1 MTRFSHHLKRDS
13 APPSFAVLRRRGFAK
28 NGQDMGSIDN
38 SESVLNRLASY
49 AYTKPATRT
58 ATRVNQALQPK
69 REDDEEEQ
77 RLQGSPTDTKG
88 TVTPREPNLDD
99 IPSPGGNSS
108 LHTPLKSENGTPDGT
123 SSPATTVP
131 GQDSDEPRAR
141 LKRSLP
147 SEDKKSR
154 ESSRSRG
161 SSPKKPKRGYADPS
175 VYAHLRPVNDNLK
188 PDLDI
193 IFCGIKY
200 PRHLATISP
209 GQQIISGVVF
219 MSPPHSTHQIR
230 SSGLTSTRMKP
241 QEDFTL
247 PDRHSIGLTNLVG
260 RPTAEASEL
269 SKAESLACVAPF
281 FVKMHKYRPKIV
293 CFVGLSIA
301 ETVSSYVAKNF
312 LDPGLQKKGKAKVK
326 AGPGLLSFKLTYES
340 EGDKSR
346 SETLFYAVSSTSGR
360 VVKYKK
366 SDKVQQFKGLN
377 DLLLELKE
385 SRFDS
390 TGLHSV
396 PASRFTTV

>member
-1 MTRFSHHLKRDS
+1 
-13 APPSFAVLRRRGFAK
+13 
-28 NGQDMGSIDN
+28 MGSIDN

-77 RLQGSPTDTKG
+77 RLQGSPTNTKG

-123 SSPATTVP
+123 SSPDTTVP

-154 ESSRSRG
+154 ESSGSRG

-193 IFCGIKY
+193 IFCGIN
-200 PRHLATISP
+200 P
-209 GQQIISGVVF
+209 GQVSATLGHHF
-219 MSPPHSTHQIR
+219 AGPTNHFWSCLHE
-230 SSGLTSTRMKP
+230 SGLTSTRMKP

-281 FVKMHKYRPKIV
+281 FVKIHKYRPKIV

-312 LDPGLQKKGKAKVK
+312 LDPGLQKGKAKVK

-366 SDKVQQFKGLN
+366 SDKIQQFKGLN

-390 TGLHSV
+390 TGLHSI
-396 PASRFTTV
+396 PASRFTAV